1 VAILIDERDQA
12 ALADQES
19 EQDQDV
25 IGGPTIER
33 LNVTK
38 RVCAYFMI
46 YVLLWTNLM
55 CRFVFGLWTT
65 IRVKKAR

>member
-1 VAILIDERDQA
+1 MAILIDERDQA

-25 IGGPTIER
+25 IGGATTFER

-38 RVCAYFMI
+38 RVCAYD
-46 YVLLWTNLM
+46 LPS
-55 CRFVFGLWTT
+55 CSGL
-65 IRVKKAR
+65 I